1 MLRLCVHAGLR
12 ESSHPLAYYMLT
24 VSTSV
29 TLLVTEGNAS
39 IKLTKSKIDRFEVK
53 PKDYFVWDTELPGF
67 GIRVFPSGRKKYVL
81 QYRHG
86 RTSRRMSIG
95 RHGAITLDQAKKLAI
110 QALAKIG
117 QDIDPL
123 QERKDSREALTVKE
137 LADRFDAE
145 HIAVHLKVS
154 TAKEYRRNLKL
165 FILPAIGIMRI
176 NDVTRADVAKFHHDY
191 RHKPYQANR
200 NIEIISKMFNLAEL
214 WGLRPDGTNPRRHI
228 KKYPE
233 KKRERYYSQAELQ
246 AMGRVL
252 REMEEEGLELQSAI
266 NAVRLLL
273 FTGCRLNEIMKLKWE
288 YVDLD
293 NAALHL
299 PDSKTG
305 AKTVHLGQV
314 AVNLLRNVERLL
326 GNAYVITGK
335 VPGQCL
341 TDLQPFWQRVRGRA
355 GLKDARIHDLRHTFA
370 SIAVSN
376 GKSLPMIGK
385 LLGHTQVQTTARY
398 AHLAVSPIVDA
409 ANDVTALI
417 EKELS
422 AQ

>member
-1 MLRLCVHAGLR
+1 MT
-12 ESSHPLAYYMLT
+12 P
-24 VSTSV
+24 
-29 TLLVTEGNAS
+29 LVTEG
-39 IKLTKSKIDRFEVK
+39 ITMTKLTKSKIDALEIK
-53 PKDYFVWDTELPGF
+53 SKDYFIWDSELPGF
-67 GIRVFPSGRKKYVL
+67 GIRVFPSGRKKFVL
-81 QYRHG
+81 QYRHS
-86 RTSRRMSIG
+86 RKSRRMMIG
-95 RHGAITLDQAKKLAI
+95 RHGAITLDQARKLAI

-123 QERKDSREALTVKE
+123 QERAERRDALTVKE
-137 LADRFDAE
+137 LADRFEAE
-145 HIAVHLKVS
+145 HIAVHLKAT

-165 FILPAIGIMRI
+165 FILPTIGRMRI
-176 NDVTRADVAKFHHDY
+176 TDVTRADVAKFHHDY

-233 KKRERYYSQAELQ
+233 KKRERYYSPAELQ
-246 AMGRVL
+246 SIGRVL
-252 REMEEEGLELQSAI
+252 REMEAEGLEYQSAI
-266 NAVRLLL
+266 NAIRLLL
-273 FTGCRLNEIMKLKWE
+273 FTGCRLNEIMKLEWE
-288 YVDLD
+288 WVDLD

-305 AKTVHLGQV
+305 AKTVHLGQA
-314 AVNLLRNVERLL
+314 AVNILRNAEKLL
-326 GNAYVITGK
+326 GNPYVITGRN
-335 VPGQCL
+335 PGQRL
-341 TDLQPFWQRVRGRA
+341 TDLQPFWQRVRARA

-385 LLGHTQVQTTARY
+385 LLGHSQVQTTARY
-398 AHLAVSPIVDA
+398 AHLAVSPVIDA

-417 EKELS
+417 ENQLGGS
-422 AQ
+422 